1 MSLKS
6 TEETLLSVPVWVSE
20 RGTVLTIK
28 YRLLCLNSAL
38 NYMSTSNNA
47 RLPTLSMLFNILP
60 HISPKT
66 PDQQQILDD

>member
-6 TEETLLSVPVWVSE
+6 TKENLLSVPVWVSE
-20 RGTVLTIK
+20 RGSQLSSTNCF
-28 YRLLCLNSAL
+28 CLNSAL
-38 NYMSTSNNA
+38 NYMSTSNDA